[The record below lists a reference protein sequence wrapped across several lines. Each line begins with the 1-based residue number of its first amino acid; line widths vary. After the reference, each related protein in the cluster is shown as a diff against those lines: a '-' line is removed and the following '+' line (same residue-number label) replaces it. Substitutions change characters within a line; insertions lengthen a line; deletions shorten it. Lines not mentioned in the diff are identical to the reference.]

1 MINPGQSIWA
11 AKRMTITRDP
21 RHQEGADDKIKKRN
35 REQIDDKIN
44 DSPNTRGFVVIE
56 VVARYNRY
64 LQTDAKLSLMVT
76 VSKLTLASFYT
87 FLSRVSYK
95 ANNLCMLV

>member
-1 MINPGQSIWA
+1 
-11 AKRMTITRDP
+11 
-21 RHQEGADDKIKKRN
+21 
-35 REQIDDKIN
+35 
-44 DSPNTRGFVVIE
+44 VVIE